1 MAGNTLMSILV
12 KLGVEVGE
20 FKKGLGD
27 AEKEA
32 DKSSKNITKSLESA
46 SKTMR
51 NVGVGMT
58 AALTVPIA
66 AFATS
71 SVQSA
76 MDAESAVA
84 DLEAVLKSTGGAAGM
99 TLDELLA
106 NASALQKVTKFSD
119 EAVMSAQGMLLT
131 FTNIGKDIFPDATMA
146 TLNMAEKFGMD
157 ASQAAITLGK
167 ALNDPVGGVTALR
180 RIGVMLTDEQEKQIK
195 SFVEVGDVAS
205 AQAIIMK
212 ELAVEIGGV
221 AEAAGATS
229 SGKMEQF
236 KNKLDDM
243 KEVIGSA
250 LIPVLIRFMDAI
262 TPLIEKFTNA
272 PPAMQTTI
280 IAIGGIVA
288 AIGPLLTILSPVVSM
303 IGTLAGLFGAGGA
316 LAGAGAAI
324 SAAILPVIVII
335 GALAAAVA
343 LLYVGWKN
351 NWFGIQDTLRVVT
364 EGLKGTW
371 QAFLQALQGDWQG
384 AGETLK
390 ASWSSTW
397 DLIQQRF
404 EPIKEFFSGIGEF
417 FSGAFSGIENAF
429 SGLIQIFTSLYNYFS
444 MVIKEGDTLNDHLSE
459 LPESVK
465 GAVKG
470 FGDFVAAIKNVI
482 TYLFL
487 VSENGLKFDKWILE
501 DIPASIRGG
510 VEAIGNFIQNI
521 KKIGTTIT
529 SINWKSLGKSIIDGV
544 INGIKNGASSLIS
557 AAKKAAQD
565 AFDAVKNLL
574 GISSPSK
581 LFAGIGQNMMSG
593 MAMGINNG
601 ISMPVSSLATATP
614 QLVGAVA
621 GGGRE
626 ITYNQYNT
634 VRNDLDIE
642 RIAYRTAEIIK
653 KHKRR

>member
-1 MAGNTLMSILV
+1 MAGNTLMSLLV

-316 LAGAGAAI
+316 LAGAGATIGGAFSAMGTAIAGAGAAI
-324 SAAILPVIVII
+324 SAAILPIIAVI
-335 GALAAAVA
+335 GFLAAAVA

-371 QAFLQALQGDWQG
+371 QAFLQVLQGDWQG

-390 ASWSSTW
+390 AAWSSTW
-397 DLIQQRF
+397 DLMQRRF
-404 EPIKEFFSGIGEF
+404 EAVKTTFSNIAKSVGKFIVD
-417 FSGAFSGIENAF
+417 
-429 SGLIQIFTSLYNYFS
+429 GLI
-444 MVIKEGDTLNDHLSE
+444 G
-459 LPESVK
+459 
-465 GAVKG
+465 
-470 FGDFVAAIKNVI
+470 
-482 TYLFL
+482 
-487 VSENGLKFDKWILE
+487 
-501 DIPASIRGG
+501 
-510 VEAIGNFIQNI
+510 
-521 KKIGTTIT
+521 
-529 SINWKSLGKSIIDGV
+529 
-544 INGIKNGASSLIS
+544 GIKNGASKLIS
-557 AAKKAAQD
+557 SISGVVKDALDAAKK
-565 AFDAVKNLL
+565 LL

-581 LFAGIGQNMMSG
+581 VFAAIGQNMMSG
-593 MAMGINNG
+593 MAMGISNN
-601 ISMPVSSLATATP
+601 IQMPVSSLATATP
-614 QLVGAVA
+614 QLVGAAA

-626 ITYNQYNT
+626 VTYNQYNT